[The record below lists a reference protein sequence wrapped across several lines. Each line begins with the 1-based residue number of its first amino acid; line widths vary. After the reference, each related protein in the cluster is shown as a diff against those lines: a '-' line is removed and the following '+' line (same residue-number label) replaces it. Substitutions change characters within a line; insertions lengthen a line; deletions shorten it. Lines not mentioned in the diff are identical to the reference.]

1 MLGASLNIRLSCK
14 APLAWGS
21 GWQVASGIHLHKEKF
36 LRLHLWQQLP
46 AQPLL
51 LNNNNIFKE
60 LKRNM
65 SIFHIQEKG
74 GRNEHFIHQ
83 LTLLL
88 IR

>member
-36 LRLHLWQQLP
+36 LHLHLRQQLP

-51 LNNNNIFKE
+51 LKNNNILKE

-65 SIFHIQEKG
+65 SIFHIQEKEG
-74 GRNEHFIHQ
+74 KNEHLIHQ

-88 IR
+88 RR